1 MKNVLFAT
9 TALVLTAGVASAEVT
24 FSGKAEAGVIDIKN
38 KAALVYSGIDINVG
52 ASVTTENGVTVS
64 ATTDMGAGSIAD
76 VADKEVDAQADDMT
90 APEVKVSMNGVT
102 VELQSEG
109 VDDYYDGDLDN
120 YDVGVTGAMAGLTFG
135 VAFETE
141 KNAVDAATKANG
153 SDYSIKAGYA
163 AGPVSVS
170 IASNEG
176 TDTLTKISA
185 SYTMGAITATVTNDN
200 KGAQASINTV
210 KVAYAQDGVS
220 ASISFAD
227 DKDHA
232 GNTNT
237 GTKASWDVAVGYT
250 AGAMGINFSTNESDK
265 WEADVSYDL
274 GGATAFAATDSNET
288 MMAGINFAF

>member
-1 MKNVLFAT
+1 MKNILFAT

-24 FSGKAEAGVIDIKN
+24 FSGKAEAGVIDTKN

-76 VADKEVDAQADDMT
+76 VADKEVDAQDDDMT

-135 VAFETE
+135 VAIETE
-141 KNAVDAATKANG
+141 KAAGG

-176 TDTLTKISA
+176 TETLTKISA

-227 DKDHA
+227 DKNHVSNS
-232 GNTNT
+232 GN
-237 GTKASWDVAVGYT
+237 KASWDVAVGYT
-250 AGAMGINFSTNESDK
+250 AGAMGINFSTNESDA

-288 MMAGINFAF
+288 MMAGINFTF

>member
-24 FSGKAEAGVIDIKN
+24 FSGKAEAGVIDTKN
-38 KAALVYSGIDINVG
+38 KAAIVYSGIDINVG

-64 ATTDMGAGSIAD
+64 ATTDMGAGYIAD
-76 VADKEVDAQADDMT
+76 VADKEIDLQDNVDSNDMS
-90 APEVKVSMNGVT
+90 APEVKVSMDGFT

-135 VAFETE
+135 VALETE
-141 KNAVDAATKANG
+141 KAAGG

-170 IASNEG
+170 IASNEAAS
-176 TDTLTKISA
+176 TLTKISA

>member
-24 FSGKAEAGVIDIKN
+24 FSGKAEAGVYDT
-38 KAALVYSGIDINVG
+38 KAATALVYTGIDINIG
-52 ASVTTENGVTVS
+52 ASVTTENGVTIS

-76 VADKEVDAQADDMT
+76 VADKEIDSQDNADANDMS
-90 APEVKVSMNGVT
+90 APEVKVSMAGVT

-135 VAFETE
+135 VALETD
-141 KNAVDAATKANG
+141 KAAGG
-153 SDYSIKAGYA
+153 SDYSFKAGYA

-170 IASNEG
+170 FASNQA

-185 SYTMGAITATVTNDN
+185 SYTMGAVTATVTNDN

-220 ASISFAD
+220 ASISMAD

-237 GTKASWDVAVGYT
+237 DGKASWDLAIGYT
-250 AGAMGINFSTNESDK
+250 AGAMAVNFSTNESAA

>member
-64 ATTDMGAGSIAD
+64 ATTDTGAGSIAD

-135 VAFETE
+135 VAIETE
-141 KNAVDAATKANG
+141 KAAGG

-170 IASNEG
+170 IATNEG

-200 KGAQASINTV
+200 KGAQASINSV
-210 KVAYAQDGVS
+210 KVAYAQDGVT

-227 DKDHA
+227 DKNHA